1 MAKRTKKQTEK
12 ILMVVNVKRETIDVL
27 QIANRRFMY
36 NSPTGILILGD
47 EMYGKTICSSHAQEF
62 HASKAEGASMI
73 IYAGGLAFRATIHE
87 ELSILPPLSVWSSS
101 IGDLTHYKCSLN
113 LKAQTAIRWSG
124 DFVICPKKDERFIAF
139 LSLRYG

>member
-62 HASKAEGASMI
+62 HASKAEGRFDDYLRGWI
-73 IYAGGLAFRATIHE
+73 G
-87 ELSILPPLSVWSSS
+87 VSSNPR
-101 IGDLTHYKCSLN
+101 C
-113 LKAQTAIRWSG
+113 Q
-124 DFVICPKKDERFIAF
+124 
-139 LSLRYG
+139 YGAVR

>member
-36 NSPTGILILGD
+36 NSQTGILILGD

-62 HASKAEGASMI
+62 HASKAEG
-73 IYAGGLAFRATIHE
+73 T
-87 ELSILPPLSVWSSS
+87 
-101 IGDLTHYKCSLN
+101 
-113 LKAQTAIRWSG
+113 
-124 DFVICPKKDERFIAF
+124 
-139 LSLRYG
+139 LR